1 MITFKSRRELIRFYW
16 LATKLIA
23 ESAYLFTDSLI
34 DSWSVWAQLAVAIG
48 SAFVFS
54 ITEKKNLLSLLALS
68 DATITWTVSSS
79 PLSLVVIKSDSV
91 SQQQLSEKHTCIH

>member
-54 ITEKKNLLSLLALS
+54 ACLLALS

-79 PLSLVVIKSDSV
+79 PLSLVVIKSDFV